1 MSEVIEK
8 AANINFIADNMIN
21 KISELRK
28 QYDAAQATNDSSL
41 IYDMERTSKPE
52 LGDMYQNLNEKVTEY
67 FADFDYIFGD
77 FSYDKVRLKGYND
90 STNKKANKIN
100 NIKGLEDYKKNYC
113 SYGAKTFLLKKVS

>member
-1 MSEVIEK
+1 MKKVEINGKTYEILENIGSCLNTEELKEK
-8 AANINFIADNMIN
+8 ITDYFDN
-21 KISELRK
+21 
-28 QYDAAQATNDSSL
+28 
-41 IYDMERTSKPE
+41 
-52 LGDMYQNLNEKVTEY
+52 
-67 FADFDYIFGD
+67 FDYIFGD